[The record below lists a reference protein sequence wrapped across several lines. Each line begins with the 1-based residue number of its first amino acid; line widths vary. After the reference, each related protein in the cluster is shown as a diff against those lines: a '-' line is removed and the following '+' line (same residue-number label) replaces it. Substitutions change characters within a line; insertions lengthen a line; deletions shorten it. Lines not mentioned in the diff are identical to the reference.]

1 MSSLKCRG
9 NGFSFKYYNSCSCL
23 HGIVFSKNE
32 FLYNLA
38 AVLKRIPMHKKNKCE
53 ELGGEFARLTKT
65 SVKPPKYREMG
76 SGMTD
81 FWDNVNLHKE
91 N

>member
-1 MSSLKCRG
+1 
-9 NGFSFKYYNSCSCL
+9 
-23 HGIVFSKNE
+23 
-32 FLYNLA
+32 
-38 AVLKRIPMHKKNKCE
+38 MHKKCKCE

-91 N
+91 NSIPVFVKRRFPSVVISFVLS

>member
-1 MSSLKCRG
+1 
-9 NGFSFKYYNSCSCL
+9 
-23 HGIVFSKNE
+23 
-32 FLYNLA
+32 
-38 AVLKRIPMHKKNKCE
+38 MHKKNKCE